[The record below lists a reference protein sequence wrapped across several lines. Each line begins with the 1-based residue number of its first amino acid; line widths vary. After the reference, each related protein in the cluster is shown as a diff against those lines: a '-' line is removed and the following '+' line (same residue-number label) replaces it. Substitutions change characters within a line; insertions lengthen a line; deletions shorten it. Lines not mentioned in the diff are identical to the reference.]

1 MSILLAMFSA
11 VSQGMLWAML
21 ALGVYITFRLLDFA
35 DLTCEGSFALG
46 GCVSAVLTVN
56 LHMNPYLSLLCGF
69 LAGMIAGLVTGV
81 LNTKL
86 KIPPILAG
94 ILSMI
99 SLYSINLRIMLNQAN
114 VPINIREEGVSS
126 IVTAI
131 QDLLPESITSMS
143 QTQNVITLC
152 IGLLFCVLS
161 VAVLYWFFGTE
172 MGSAIRA
179 TGNNEKMIRALGVNT
194 DTTKI
199 IALAISNGFIAL
211 SGALVAQAQKVAD
224 VGMGTGA
231 IVIGLASIVIG
242 EVLFSKVISFKWKL
256 VSIVVGSIIYRVIVA
271 IVLQLGLRSSDLKL
285 LTAILVAAALSI
297 PRLLPKKNKKGGA

>member
-297 PRLLPKKNKKGGA
+297 PRLLPKKNKKGVA

>member
-242 EVLFSKVISFKWKL
+242 EVLFSKVISFKVETGQYCSWFHHL
-256 VSIVVGSIIYRVIVA
+256 PCDSCHCASAWLTFQRPEAAYSHPGGSSPVN
-271 IVLQLGLRSSDLKL
+271 SE
-285 LTAILVAAALSI
+285 AASQ
-297 PRLLPKKNKKGGA
+297 KE